1 MIVKSSHTFGYPS
14 FEALVDMSWILKPP
28 AAILQ
33 ALRVMWLPVLTTVPQ
48 MEDLGAYRGHLS
60 SLLPGL
66 RAERGLDTADLAP
79 QTRALCSHC
88 R

>member
-1 MIVKSSHTFGYPS
+1 
-14 FEALVDMSWILKPP
+14 
-28 AAILQ
+28 
-33 ALRVMWLPVLTTVPQ
+33 MWLPVLTTVPQ
-48 MEDLGAYRGHLS
+48 MEDLGAYRYQLS